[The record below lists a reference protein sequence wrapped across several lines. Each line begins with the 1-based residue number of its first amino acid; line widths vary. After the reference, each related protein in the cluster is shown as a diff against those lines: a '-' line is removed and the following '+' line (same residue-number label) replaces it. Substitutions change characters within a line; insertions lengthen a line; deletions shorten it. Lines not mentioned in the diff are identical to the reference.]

1 MNLPPQPNGHPII
14 GHLMG
19 FKNDPINFM
28 MNSAAQH
35 GDMVLFKLLN
45 KKIYFLNNPE
55 YVRHVMQNNHKN
67 YVKSPGYKPL
77 RLLGGMGIF
86 TSDGEKWLRQR
97 KLYQPAFS
105 HKSIETYSKSVIQNT
120 NDLLD
125 DWNNQA
131 EKGDTINIS
140 RDMMKVTMAIIS
152 ETLFSTKI
160 DYESDLWD
168 SVSYA
173 LGWINDRA
181 LKNPFV
187 LPANWPTPKNR
198 KFHAA
203 VDHLNS
209 LVYKI
214 IEEKQNNNAN
224 PGDLLSRFM
233 NPGGDLEGLNA
244 EELRDE
250 VMTVFIAGHETSA
263 NVLMWVFY
271 ELCRHPEIEALIF
284 EEVNSLGNRDLKY
297 TDLYHLEYTAQ
308 VLNEVMRLYPPVWHM
323 GRQNLAPDKIGA
335 YEIPAG
341 SHVRMSPLV
350 LHRHPAYWEN
360 PNDFNPNRFSKENM
374 DTQKPFSF
382 IPFGAGPRLCAGRN
396 FAMMEMVLILAKA
409 VQRFKIESDENYFV
423 EMGPLMTLRP
433 KDDIAIKLARR

>member
-1 MNLPPQPNGHPII
+1 MKLPPQPKGHPII

-28 MNSAAQH
+28 MNSAAEH
-35 GDMVLFKLLN
+35 GDILLFKLLN

-55 YVRHVMQNNHKN
+55 YIRHVLHNNHKN
-67 YVKSPGYKPL
+67 YHKSPGYKPL

-86 TSDGEKWLRQR
+86 TSDGEQWLKQR

-105 HKSIETYSKSVIQNT
+105 HKSIETYSHSVIKNT
-120 NDLLD
+120 NDILD
-125 DWNNQA
+125 DWTLQM
-131 EKGDTINIS
+131 EKGESINMS
-140 RDMMKVTMAIIS
+140 REMMKVTMAIIS

-160 DYESDLWD
+160 DYQSNLWD
-168 SVSYA
+168 AVSYA

-187 LPANWPTPKNR
+187 LPANWPTPKNK

-203 VDHLNS
+203 AAELNA

-214 IEEKQNNNAN
+214 IEEKKAQNNNPN
-224 PGDLLSRFM
+224 DLLSRFM

-244 EELRDE
+244 QELRDE
-250 VMTVFIAGHETSA
+250 VMTIFIAGHETSA
-263 NVLMWVFY
+263 NVLMWTFY
-271 ELCRHPEIEALIF
+271 ELCRHPAIEKKLYD
-284 EEVNSLGNRDLKY
+284 EVTQLGDRELNYK
-297 TDLYHLEYTAQ
+297 DLYHLEYTAQ

-323 GRQNLAPDKIGA
+323 GRQNLAPDKIGD
-335 YEIPAG
+335 YELPTG
-341 SHVRMSPLV
+341 SHVRISPLV
-350 LHRHPAYWEN
+350 LHRHPDYWEN
-360 PNDFNPNRFSKENM
+360 PNDFDPERFSKANM
-374 DTQKPFSF
+374 DHQKPFSF
-382 IPFGAGPRLCAGRN
+382 IPFGGGPRLCAGRN

-409 VQRFKIESDENYFV
+409 VQRFKIETNENYYV

-433 KDDIAIKLARR
+433 KDDILLKLVRR